1 MKLLL
6 GALLV
11 PLWAAPALATAADL
25 DLPSGRTVSFH
36 DVIHG
41 APGPGGLTVRF
52 RFIEA
57 DLRSVIDT
65 TPYDELEADMH
76 YLCENYALERISN
89 IGPQPSSVMISIS
102 DRPVEFGAQDPDVAQ
117 VFEAYRPED
126 GACIWEGF

>member
-1 MKLLL
+1 MRPLL

-11 PLWAAPALATAADL
+11 PLWAAPIFAAAESL

-36 DVIHG
+36 DVVHG

-57 DLRSVIDT
+57 DLRQVIDT
-65 TPYDELEADMH
+65 TPYDALETDMH
-76 YLCENYALERISN
+76 YLCETFALERISN

>member
-1 MKLLL
+1 MTARLA
-6 GALLV
+6 ALLV
-11 PLWAAPALATAADL
+11 PLWAAPAIAAAEDL

-36 DVIHG
+36 DVVHG

-57 DLRSVIDT
+57 DLRAVVDA

-76 YLCENYALERISN
+76 YLCESYALERISN